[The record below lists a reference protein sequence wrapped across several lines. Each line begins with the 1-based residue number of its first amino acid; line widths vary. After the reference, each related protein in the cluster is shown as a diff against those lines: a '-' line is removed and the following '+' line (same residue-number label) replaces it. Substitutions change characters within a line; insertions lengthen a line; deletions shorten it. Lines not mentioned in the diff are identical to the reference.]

1 MRVSIAANILTAVG
15 LNPYRKF
22 RARPSDYV
30 LVAAAIAAA
39 TALVAWAVF
48 G

>member
-1 MRVSIAANILTAVG
+1 VG

-22 RARPSDYV
+22 RAKPADYV
-30 LVAAAIAAA
+30 LVAAA
-39 TALVAWAVF
+39 LVISLGLLIWAVA

>member
-1 MRVSIAANILTAVG
+1 VG

-22 RARPSDYV
+22 RAKPADYV
-30 LVAAAIAAA
+30 LVGSALLVSVALLVW
-39 TALVAWAVF
+39 ALV

>member
-1 MRVSIAANILTAVG
+1 MG
-15 LNPYRKF
+15 YNPYRKF

-30 LVAAAIAAA
+30 LVVAAVAVALGL
-39 TALVAWAVF
+39 TAWGIF

>member
-1 MRVSIAANILTAVG
+1 VG

-22 RARPSDYV
+22 RAKPADYV
-30 LVAAAIAAA
+30 LVGS
-39 TALVAWAVF
+39 ALFVSLALLIWALA

>member
-1 MRVSIAANILTAVG
+1 MG
-15 LNPYRKF
+15 YNPYRKF

-30 LVAAAIAAA
+30 LVVAAVAAALGL
-39 TALVAWAVF
+39 TAWGIF